1 MPVILAPTAFI
12 IPLVFT
18 LKLADVGVALPAQN
32 PSVGLI
38 ATKLLPLPIK
48 ILLLP
53 ASNNKLP
60 AVIVL
65 VPIVKPP
72 IAPEVAVIYVAAIFP
87 PTLITGSVIVPAA
100 DELYLK

>member
-1 MPVILAPTAFI
+1 MLPPVAVIVPVILAPTAFI

-18 LKLADVGVALPAQN
+18 LKLADVGVACPAQN

-38 ATKLLPLPIK
+38 ATILLTLPIK

-60 AVIVL
+60 AVIVFA
-65 VPIVKPP
+65 PSVKPP
-72 IAPEVAVIYVAAIFP
+72 MAPAVAVI
-87 PTLITGSVIVPAA
+87 
-100 DELYLK
+100 